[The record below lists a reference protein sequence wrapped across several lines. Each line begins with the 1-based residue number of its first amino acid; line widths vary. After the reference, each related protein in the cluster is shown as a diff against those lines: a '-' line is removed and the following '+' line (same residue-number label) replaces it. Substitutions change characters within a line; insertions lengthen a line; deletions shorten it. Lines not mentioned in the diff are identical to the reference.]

1 MYVVFEEEKHAVES
15 YQKIQWSVD
24 RFSGTVWS
32 MDNLSNRSFALFKH
46 MYAIPSQMPSTTGY
60 AAERLSV
67 SAINLSGLLQAS
79 KNPAEERHVPIIAIL

>member
-1 MYVVFEEEKHAVES
+1 MFLKQKNAVES

-46 MYAIPSQMPSTTGY
+46 MYAMPSQMPSTTGY
-60 AAERLSV
+60 ADGEIQCV
-67 SAINLSGLLQAS
+67 SDQS
-79 KNPAEERHVPIIAIL
+79 